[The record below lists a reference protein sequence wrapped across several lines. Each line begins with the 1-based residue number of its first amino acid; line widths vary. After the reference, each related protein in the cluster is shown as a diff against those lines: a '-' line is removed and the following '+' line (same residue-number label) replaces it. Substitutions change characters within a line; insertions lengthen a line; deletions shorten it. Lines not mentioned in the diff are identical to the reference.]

1 MQQQDWDDLKQ
12 QMASPYG
19 YMKLKCDQ
27 FEVALSQE
35 VDSKGRKWATSVYVD
50 GVFKAAWCFADE
62 KGQPKHEEA
71 RRFLRKVTRR
81 VNSARDVAEI
91 QKLFGK
97 RQAKKAAERV
107 YVYFAPSWSSFN
119 SLKKHLVANNTSI
132 ERIH

>member
-50 GVFKAAWCFADE
+50 GVFKGVWCSADE
-62 KGQPKHEEA
+62 KGEAKHEEG

-81 VNSARDVAEI
+81 MHSAKKVEAYRKA
-91 QKLFGK
+91 FGK
-97 RQAKKAAERV
+97 REANKIAAEV
-107 YVYFAPSWSSFN
+107 YVYYLPSWNNFN
-119 SLKKHLVANNTSI
+119 SLKKHLLANNTSI

>member
-50 GVFKAAWCFADE
+50 GVFKGAWCSADE
-62 KGQPKHEEA
+62 KGEAKHEEG

-81 VNSARDVAEI
+81 MHS
-91 QKLFGK
+91 
-97 RQAKKAAERV
+97 AKKVEAYRKALESVR
-107 YVYFAPSWSSFN
+107 PTNLRQRSTPT
-119 SLKKHLVANNTSI
+119 TS
-132 ERIH
+132 HPGTASTA

>member
-1 MQQQDWDDLKQ
+1 MQQQDWDDLKE

-27 FEVALSQE
+27 FEVALAQE
-35 VDSKGRKWATSVYVD
+35 VNSKSRKWVTAVYVD
-50 GVFKAAWCFADE
+50 GVVKAAWCSANE
-62 KGQPKHEEA
+62 KGEPRHEET

-81 VNSARDVAEI
+81 LNSAKEVAEI

-97 RQAKKAAERV
+97 REAKKAAEQV
-107 YVYFAPSWSSFN
+107 YVYFLPNWSSFN
-119 SLKKHLVANNTSI
+119 SLKKHLAANNTSI